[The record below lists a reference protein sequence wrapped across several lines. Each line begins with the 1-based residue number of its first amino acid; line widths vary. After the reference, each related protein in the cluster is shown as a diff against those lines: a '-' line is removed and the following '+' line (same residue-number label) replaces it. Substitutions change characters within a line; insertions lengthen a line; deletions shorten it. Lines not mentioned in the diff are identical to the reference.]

1 MKKKRLGDK
10 IQGVGAKELS
20 HSVKEIFKSRFMI
33 RTQGKERSKLE
44 VVGIEEKGY
53 QGALRNHR
61 KTILSLK
68 KKDVYHGTGGP
79 HNNY

>member
-1 MKKKRLGDK
+1 
-10 IQGVGAKELS
+10 
-20 HSVKEIFKSRFMI
+20 MI

-68 KKDVYHGTGGP
+68 KKKMCIMVLEAHTTTTR
-79 HNNY
+79 

>member
-1 MKKKRLGDK
+1 
-10 IQGVGAKELS
+10 
-20 HSVKEIFKSRFMI
+20 MI

-44 VVGIEEKGY
+44 VVGIEEKEY
-53 QGALRNHR
+53 QRALRNHR

-68 KKDVYHGTGGP
+68 KRDVYHGTGGP